1 MDGCV
6 CGYAVRERLGLPAED
21 LWSTLFRV
29 KDYVPLL
36 VAVVAA
42 MTALVG
48 YLLNGAAGRRM
59 ERMRRYADAL
69 DAVERYRQLP
79 YTVRRRHNETAEI
92 RDEMARMIADVQVAL
107 AFHRRWLRLDAEE
120 LGEAYDALV
129 NKIQIKNKDYRKDAL
144 AMPPASKDVEI
155 DISPGYR
162 FGEDDERAE
171 CLRRMR
177 KHLRLS
183 RNIF

>member
-1 MDGCV
+1 MSAGDHSSILV
-6 CGYAVRERLGLPAED
+6 
-21 LWSTLFRV
+21 RV
-29 KDYVPLL
+29 KDYIPLV

-42 MTALVG
+42 MTALAG
-48 YLLNGAAGRRM
+48 YLLNGAAGRRA

-79 YTVRRRHNETAEI
+79 YTFRRRHNETAEI
-92 RDEMARMIADVQVAL
+92 RDEMARMISEVQVAL

-129 NKIQIKNKDYRKDAL
+129 DKIQLKNKSYRKDAL
-144 AMPPASKDVEI
+144 AAPPAIKDVEI
-155 DISPGYR
+155 EISPGYG
-162 FGEDDERAE
+162 FEEDLDRLE

-177 KHLRLS
+177 KHLRL
-183 RNIF
+183 RHNIF

>member
-1 MDGCV
+1 
-6 CGYAVRERLGLPAED
+6 
-21 LWSTLFRV
+21 
-29 KDYVPLL
+29 
-36 VAVVAA
+36 

-48 YLLNGAAGRRM
+48 YLLNSAAGRRL

-69 DAVERYRQLP
+69 DAVERYHQLP
-79 YTVRRRHNETAEI
+79 YTFRRRHAETAEI

-120 LGEAYDALV
+120 LGDAYDALV
-129 NKIQIKNKDYRKDAL
+129 DKIQIKNKDYRKAAL
-144 AMPPASKDVEI
+144 AAPPARKDVEI
-155 DISPGYR
+155 EISPGYR
-162 FGEDDERAE
+162 FDEDNERAE
-171 CLRRMR
+171 CLRRRR